1 MAASIVGTTGQS
13 ATRRGADTGAGIVAG
28 AGTAVGGA
36 TADVG
41 TAGGR
46 SVAAAVAGG
55 GKAVVVGGGAGI
67 DGAGGG
73 VAGTGAA
80 VGGTGRSGVGPHPA
94 ITSSMISKRATWA
107 VRPRLPRANND
118 NDPASRRRGVLAR
131 RIMRGATPGPA

>member
-46 SVAAAVAGG
+46 SVAAAVAG

-107 VRPRLPRANND
+107 VRPRVNND